1 MVIDSSFLVA
11 IALRESD
18 ALEFVEAIQRD
29 SVRLLAAPTKV
40 VSAIVLIGRTG
51 SEGRADLDA
60 LIADLGIVVEPFGDE
75 QAEAAVAAFT
85 RFGRGRGGPLNFR
98 GWFAYALARISG
110 QPLLFKG
117 NDSARTDIASAI

>member
-1 MVIDSSFLVA
+1 MVIDSSVLVA
-11 IALRESD
+11 IAFWESD

-51 SEGRADLDA
+51 SEGRADLGA

-75 QAEAAVAAFT
+75 QAEAAAAAFT
-85 RFGRGRGGPLNFR
+85 RFGRGHGGPLNF
-98 GWFAYALARISG
+98 GDCFAYALARISN
-110 QPLLFKG
+110 QTLLFNG
-117 NDSARTDIASAI
+117 NDFARTDIASAI